1 MPDSVLLQ
9 EILKYGNLLIS
20 PVFIAGAT
28 YWLKCKIDTANSRTK
43 MEQDRKTAEEL
54 GKIKQKLDDANFPN
68 ILSKLAS
75 TTELVETI
83 QNEIS
88 NKSWVNQQ
96 IFPIRQEIM
105 QIVTRAVTD
114 LRELVYLRNQAYL
127 NFHHIYY
134 ENCGFSGGGFDVP
147 FYADPKHQEEAERRE
162 AEYWAFAEK
171 EIEFEKSKHKK
182 KYSSHEYKEKDEL
195 LFTSVICH
203 IESVLSKLSLN
214 QAILSPNTVELSDF
228 FEYAK
233 TKLTSSQQF
242 DHDEGISEWEWSE
255 YMIEENEKFLAEI
268 DKQHSHINELTKTEL
283 FFDSSNN
290 F

>member
-28 YWLKCKIDTANSRTK
+28 YWLKCKIDTANSRAK
-43 MEQDRKTAEEL
+43 MERDHETAREL
-54 GKIKQKLDDANFPN
+54 GRLKQQLDDANFPN

-96 IFPIRQEIM
+96 FFPIRQEIM
-105 QIVTRAVTD
+105 QIVTRATTD
-114 LRELVYLRNQAYL
+114 LRELVYSRNQEYL
-127 NFHHIYY
+127 NYHHIYY
-134 ENCGFSGGGFDVP
+134 ENCGFSGSGFDVP
-147 FYADPKHQEEAERRE
+147 FNVDPKYQEEVERMK

-171 EIEFEKSKHKK
+171 EIELEKSKHKK
-182 KYSSHEYKEKDEL
+182 KYSSQEYREKDEL
-195 LFTSVICH
+195 LFTSVIDH
-203 IESVLSKLSLN
+203 IESVLNKLSLN
-214 QAILSPNTVELSDF
+214 RAILSQNTVELSDF

-233 TKLTSSQQF
+233 NNLTSSQTF
-242 DHDEGISEWEWSE
+242 DHDEGISEWDWSE
-255 YMIEENEKFLAEI
+255 HMIEENEKFLAEI
-268 DKQHSHINELTKTEL
+268 DKQHSHIIKLTKAEL
-283 FFDSSNN
+283 GF
-290 F
+290 